1 MGMFEL
7 VPDDSNRARIKVVG
21 VGGSGGNAINRMV
34 ESGLSNVDFIAI
46 NTDVQALDGSK
57 AGQKIQIGSRLTKG
71 LGAGADPDVGR
82 RAVEEDREKLA
93 EILAGA
99 DMVFVTAGM
108 GGGTG
113 TGAAPVVAEIAKD
126 QGALTVATVTKPFDF
141 EGRKRMNRALSG
153 IAELKSR
160 VDTLIVIPNQR
171 LIEIADKDTLLTE
184 AFLMADEV
192 LLHATRG
199 ISDLITV
206 PGLINCDFADVKTV
220 MKEMGDALMG
230 TGTYSGEDRATE
242 AAQQAIS
249 SPLLENVSISGA
261 KGVLIN
267 ICGGSDMTLF
277 EVNQATTIISDA
289 AGSDANIIFGAVIDP
304 EIKDEIRV
312 TVIATGFGKKGNEI
326 EFDSR
331 VVDLFSQ
338 QNASKSKNYKR
349 ESESEPEH
357 EREREKEK
365 VEYNEQEP
373 LTVENPEVPT
383 FIRKNYQNKFDSFR

>member
-1 MGMFEL
+1 MGTIEF
-7 VPDDSNRARIKVVG
+7 VPDDGTNAKIKVVG
-21 VGGSGGNAINRMV
+21 VGGSGGNAVNRMIEAGLANV
-34 ESGLSNVDFIAI
+34 EFISI
-46 NTDVQALDGSK
+46 NTDLQALDGNK
-57 AGQKIQIGSRLTKG
+57 AGTKIQIGGRLTKG
-71 LGAGADPDVGR
+71 LGAGADSDIGR
-82 RAVEEDREKLA
+82 RAAEEDRDRLA
-93 EILAGA
+93 EAMAGA
-99 DMVFVTAGM
+99 DMIFVTAGM

-113 TGAAPVVAEIAKD
+113 TGAAPIVAEIAKE

-141 EGRKRMNRALSG
+141 EGRKRMNRAQGG
-153 IAELKSR
+153 IVELKSR

-206 PGLINCDFADVKTV
+206 RGLINCDFADVKTI

-230 TGTYSGEDRATE
+230 TGSCSGEDRAHE
-242 AAQQAIS
+242 AAHQAIS
-249 SPLLENVSISGA
+249 SPLLENVSITGA

-267 ICGGSDMTLF
+267 ICGGADMTLH
-277 EVNQATTIISDA
+277 EVNTATSIISEA

-304 EIKDEIRV
+304 EIKGEIRV
-312 TVIATGFGKKGNEI
+312 TVIATGFGKSRTES
-326 EFDSR
+326 EFDTR

-338 QNASKSKNYKR
+338 QNLPRPQRTRVEKP
-349 ESESEPEH
+349 EVEEEPE
-357 EREREKEK
+357 EP
-365 VEYNEQEP
+365 VEVGIQEP

-383 FIRKNYQNKFDSFR
+383 FIRKNYQRNFDSFK